1 MNAKA
6 PAVRPLGFWMALA
19 LVMGNMIGSGVFMLP
34 ASLAPFGWN
43 AVFGWVLTIGGA
55 LCLAYVFA
63 TMAREMP
70 HAGGPHG
77 FVEAAFGHLP
87 AFLISWS
94 YIISILV
101 GVAALATGGVSYL
114 TAFAPDIAATA
125 GAPAV
130 LAVSLLWAL
139 IILNTRGAGAAGRFQ
154 LLTLGLKLLPLALI
168 VGIAAVVFMGGAEP
182 ATPYVPE
189 TISMTAINATAALTL
204 WAMLGFESACVP
216 QDKVD
221 RPQTTIPRATMAG
234 TLIVGLIYFAVCTAV
249 IMLMPADVVAN
260 SNAPLADVIAG
271 YWGTGAGIAV
281 ALFAAV
287 SAIGAINGW
296 ILILGEYPLAMA
308 RKGDFPHLFRDVNA
322 RGTPVRGILIG
333 GVLITVLVLSNY
345 TRSMAGLFTF
355 MALLSTSATLVLYF
369 AGAAAA
375 VRLMLKRRLTTTPL
389 LAVLTSLGLIYAIWA
404 FQGAG
409 AEANGWALVLLIAG
423 LPVYLLVR
431 RQKAAQG
438 VQQGAT
444 NG

>member
-1 MNAKA
+1 MTVKA
-6 PAVRPLGFWMALA
+6 PALRPLGFWMALA

-43 AVFGWVLTIGGA
+43 AVYGWGLTIGGA

-63 TMAREMP
+63 SLAREMP

-87 AFLISWS
+87 AFMISWS

-114 TAFAPDIAATA
+114 TAFAPKIAAMS

-130 LAVSLLWAL
+130 LAVSLLWTL
-139 IILNTRGAGAAGRFQ
+139 ILLNLRGAAAAGRFQ
-154 LLTLGLKLLPLALI
+154 LLTLGLKLLPLLVI
-168 VGIAAVVFMGGAEP
+168 IGIAASVFLDGAQP
-182 ATPYVPE
+182 ATSYVPE
-189 TISMTAINATAALTL
+189 TISMTAINTTAALTL

-221 RPQTTIPRATMAG
+221 RPRVTIPRATMTG
-234 TLIVGLIYFAVCTAV
+234 TLIAGIIYFAVCTSV
-249 IMLMPADVVAN
+249 IMLIPADTVAK
-260 SNAPLADVIAG
+260 SNAPLADVIAR
-271 YWGTGAGIAV
+271 YWGNGAALAV

-287 SAIGAINGW
+287 SAIGALNGW
-296 ILILGEYPLAMA
+296 ILLAGEYPLAMA

-322 RGTPVRGILIG
+322 RGTPVRGILISG
-333 GVLITVLVLSNY
+333 ALITVLVLSNY

-375 VRLMLKRRLTTTPL
+375 VRLMLKRQLPTTPL
-389 LAVLTSLGLIYAIWA
+389 LAVLTPIALIYAVWA

-409 AEANGWALVLLIAG
+409 VEANGWAIVLLIAG
-423 LPVYLLVR
+423 LPIYLLVR
-431 RQKAAQG
+431 RQKAARAVEG
-438 VQQGAT
+438 DAT
-444 NG
+444 KG